1 MNYKKNSPQKNMKP
15 MIKIFETADELVGA
29 LADEFQ
35 KEINEQAKLDR
46 DFYVALSGGNTPAI
60 FFQKLASSHYRDNFA
75 WQNVQL
81 FWGDERCVA
90 PDHRDSNFG
99 MTKKN
104 LLDYITIPPK
114 NIHRILGEDNPVT
127 EAKRYAQEIETI
139 VPEDISGFPQFDWI
153 FLGLGTEGHTAS
165 IFPGSDVLENQKDIC
180 AVATHP
186 ESGQKRITLTPP
198 VINHAK
204 RVAFLVTG
212 ENKASIVAK
221 ILTGAQKNKS
231 IPADCVQ
238 PVHGIL
244 EWYLDKAAATI
255 IRG

>member
-1 MNYKKNSPQKNMKP
+1 MNHKKNSPQKNMKP
-15 MIKIFETADELVGA
+15 MIKIFETADELVSA

-35 KEINEQAKLDR
+35 KAINEQAKLDR
-46 DFYVALSGGNTPAI
+46 DFYIALSGGNTPAI
-60 FFQKLASSHYRDNFA
+60 FFQKLASAHYRENIA

-90 PDHRDSNFG
+90 PEHPDSNYG

-104 LLDYITIPPK
+104 LLDHVAIPPK
-114 NIHRILGEDNPVT
+114 NIHRILGENKPVT
-127 EAKRYAQEIETI
+127 EAKRYAQEIEII

-153 FLGLGTEGHTAS
+153 FLGLGIEGHTAS
-165 IFPGSDVLENQKDIC
+165 IFPDSDILKNQKDIC

-186 ESGQKRITLTPP
+186 ESGQLRITLTLP

-204 RVAFLVTG
+204 RIAFLVIG
-212 ENKASIVAK
+212 ENKASVVAK
-221 ILTGAQKNKS
+221 ILTDAEESKS
-231 IPADCVQ
+231 MPAAFVG

-244 EWYLDKAAATI
+244 EWYLDQAAATI